1 MMSGSSAAGESIPP
15 HFQFQ
20 KSATS
25 AKGEAIRIEMVR
37 FLLPVEGIF
46 GWGTK
51 QEFPIS
57 FGLNSKGGMDDD
69 DFFLSTLKKLS

>member
-1 MMSGSSAAGESIPP
+1 M
-15 HFQFQ
+15 
-20 KSATS
+20 
-25 AKGEAIRIEMVR
+25 IRIEMIHF
-37 FLLPVEGIF
+37 FLVVEGSTF

-69 DFFLSTLKKLS
+69 EFLTTFKKLL